1 MCLQMDLKRQENLLR
16 EKLLR
21 EKLGKG
27 QKEDR
32 DYGLGN
38 EEVCGL
44 FLLAGGLSN
53 PLKLKF

>member
-1 MCLQMDLKRQENLLR
+1 MDLKRQENLLR

-38 EEVCGL
+38 EEVCAVRISTEGESSQGE
-44 FLLAGGLSN
+44 AVEGKN
-53 PLKLKF
+53 

>member
-1 MCLQMDLKRQENLLR
+1 MDLKRQENLLR